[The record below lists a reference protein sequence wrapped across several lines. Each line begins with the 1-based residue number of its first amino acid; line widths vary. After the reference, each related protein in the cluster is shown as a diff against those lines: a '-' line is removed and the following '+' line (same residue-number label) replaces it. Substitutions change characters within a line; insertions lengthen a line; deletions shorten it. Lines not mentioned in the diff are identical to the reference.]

1 MIDRFNQSANYQAAD
16 ASNEI
21 EATTNMAPMLNK
33 KDMQFIATTQ
43 VKIPQREIMQMYVG
57 NYSELS
63 LKQRR

>member
-1 MIDRFNQSANYQAAD
+1 
-16 ASNEI
+16 
-21 EATTNMAPMLNK
+21 MAPMLNK